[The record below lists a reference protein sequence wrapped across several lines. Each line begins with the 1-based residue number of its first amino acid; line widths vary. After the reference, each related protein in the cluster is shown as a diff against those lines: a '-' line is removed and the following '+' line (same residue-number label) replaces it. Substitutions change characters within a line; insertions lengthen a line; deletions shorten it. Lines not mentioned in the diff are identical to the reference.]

1 MLPNFLIIGSQKA
14 GTTSLYHILKQ
25 HPQIFMPET
34 KEVNFFFKDD
44 EFARGPEHY
53 ATHFADAASQPA
65 LGEASPGYICHP
77 EVPARIHAL
86 LPNAKL
92 ILTVRNPIKRAI
104 SQYWDNRRH
113 LNEPLTFAQA
123 LDAYLND
130 DYQPNQIGYFSRGAY
145 MRYIR
150 RYLEYFPRE
159 NLLVLPFEEMIA
171 TPEDFY
177 RRIFAFLGVD
187 ENFVSEDFDEAF
199 NPTEVWKNPF
209 YQILLRRP
217 RYQKKIPAKLR
228 RLFYWGRK
236 MPFSA
241 PPIDEASHAKLVAFY
256 KPWNDELREFLGKEL
271 ADWD

>member
-25 HPQIFMPET
+25 HPQIYMPDT

-44 EFARGPEHY
+44 AYARGAEQY
-53 ATHFADAASQPA
+53 AAHFAAAANQLA

-77 EVPARIHAL
+77 DAPARIHAL
-86 LPNAKL
+86 LPDVKL
-92 ILTVRNPIKRAI
+92 ILTVREPIKRAI

-123 LDAYLND
+123 LDAYLSD
-130 DYQPNQIGYFSRGAY
+130 DYQPDQIGYFSRGVY

-150 RYLEYFPRE
+150 RYLKYFPRE
-159 NLLVLPFEEMIA
+159 NLLVLPFEEMISA
-171 TPEDFY
+171 PAAFY
-177 RRIFAFLGVD
+177 RQIFKFLGVD
-187 ENFVSEDFDEAF
+187 EDFVSEDFDEAF

-209 YQILLRRP
+209 YQLLIRKP

-228 RLFYWGRK
+228 RFFYWGPK
-236 MPFSA
+236 MRFSA
-241 PPIDEASHAKLVAFY
+241 PPIDDVRKQKLIEFY
-256 KPWNDELREFLGKEL
+256 KPWNDELRAFLGKNL